1 MAFEAAP
8 SRIARPAKSRRNHRV
23 GLSEGGARFVAIPGL
38 PRFSDGYTWFVNF
51 LKLALPLMAL
61 ALVGL
66 VLMWPQLKGAEE
78 NLRKGVIGSL
88 KLDEIEN
95 LQMVKARYVGVDDQ
109 NRPYVLT
116 AAAARQVSSG
126 SDLIALETPKG
137 EMALQDGNKVAVSA
151 QAGAYY
157 QKAQMLD
164 LFGHVTMDRSDG
176 YVVETEEARINLKT
190 GSAEGNK
197 TVTGHGPAG
206 TLRSDGF
213 RIVDKGQTVMFTGKA
228 RMTINSDSAD
238 ANGMV
243 PGLSGLG
250 NLGVPGSGGSK

>member
-1 MAFEAAP
+1 MALEAAP

-23 GLSEGGARFVAIPGL
+23 GLSEGGARFVSIAGFKQ
-38 PRFSDGYTWFVNF
+38 FSDGYTWFVGF
-51 LKLALPLMAL
+51 LKLALPTVAVV
-61 ALVGL
+61 LVGL
-66 VLMWPQLKGAEE
+66 VLIWPQLKGAEDS
-78 NLRKGVIGSL
+78 LRKSFLGSL

-95 LQMVKARYVGVDDQ
+95 LQMIHARYVGVDDQ

-126 SDLIALETPKG
+126 SDLIALEAPKG
-137 EMALQDGNKVAVSA
+137 DLAMEDGLKVGLHA

-164 LFGHVTMDRSDG
+164 LFGRVTMTRTDG

-190 GSAEGNK
+190 GGAEGNK
-197 TVTGHGPAG
+197 TVVGHGPAG

-228 RMTINSDSAD
+228 RMTINADNAD
-238 ANGMV
+238 AKGMV
-243 PGLSGLG
+243 PGLSDLG
-250 NLGVPGSGGSK
+250 AIGTPGAGGKK